1 MRYDAGKW
9 KCWQK
14 RNLDLLPGNLSPY
27 FPPFSSLSHLSFSP
41 THSFPIFPSPS
52 HPFPIFPSL
61 PPFPSLPH
69 IYPPL
74 PFLQLFPSWR
84 SPPQGLVRISNKG
97 RHYTAANLWLQLE
110 TNFFQLTFI
119 IFLCNP
125 CKKAFHA
132 DLHNNGACKEQYNST
147 IAHVHTVQNMNAATK
162 LKNFNH

>member
-97 RHYTAANLWLQLE
+97 RHYTAANLRLQLK
-110 TNFFQLTFI
+110 TNFFQLQKP
-119 IFLCNP
+119 LM
-125 CKKAFHA
+125 
-132 DLHNNGACKEQYNST
+132 LHSEAKINMKQLKTVCSNYYWRLLIVKWELSQGWNNVRTSR
-147 IAHVHTVQNMNAATK
+147 
-162 LKNFNH
+162 F

>member
-69 IYPPL
+69 IPPPL

-119 IFLCNP
+119 IFLNTIP
-125 CKKAFHA
+125 AKKPFMLTSIMGRAKG
-132 DLHNNGACKEQYNST
+132 NT
-147 IAHVHTVQNMNAATK
+147 IAHTHTVQNMNAATK
-162 LKNFNH
+162 LKIVNY